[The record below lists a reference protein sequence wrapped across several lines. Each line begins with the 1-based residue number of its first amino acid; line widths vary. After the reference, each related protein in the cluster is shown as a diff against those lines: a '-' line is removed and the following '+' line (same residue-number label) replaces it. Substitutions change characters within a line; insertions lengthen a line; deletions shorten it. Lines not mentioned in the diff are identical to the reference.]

1 MSLYQQHPNALF
13 VVAGLALFL
22 LLVAI
27 RNAWDTVT
35 FIAEERG
42 KAT

>member
-1 MSLYQQHPNALF
+1 MI
-13 VVAGLALFL
+13 AGVALFL

-35 FIAEERG
+35 FIAEEHG
-42 KAT
+42 KNR